1 MNKID
6 IIKRLF
12 FNYTKKHI
20 NKIILSVF
28 FALLVA
34 GSTSAIAY
42 LLDPAIKKIFI
53 EKDQALIIII
63 PIFIIVAFAV
73 KGFSL
78 YVAKVL
84 MIGVSEEVRKDL
96 QCDML
101 NNLVE
106 ADTKLIDG
114 KHTGKFI
121 SNITNDVS
129 HITNLI
135 STAVLNI
142 FKDSLTLIGLLI
154 VMFFQNWKL
163 SLVALI
169 MIPLATFAARTLGK
183 RIGKVATEQMLR
195 AGILNTYLIELFKN
209 HKLIKIFQQEKY
221 EKIRAEK
228 FINDVKEKTIKIA
241 TVYVRSSP
249 IMETLTGIMIA
260 VLIFYSGKLVLKN
273 EIDINNFFS
282 FLAAMMLAYQP
293 VRSLATLNITI
304 SQGLSA
310 AKRILPVIDE
320 KSELVQNKDDSEI
333 KVDTG
338 NIEFKNV
345 SFKYEK
351 KNEIDI
357 NNFFSFLAAMMLA
370 YQPVRSLA
378 TLNITIS
385 QGLSAA
391 TRILPIIDEKSEL
404 QENKNSTEI
413 KVNAGDVEFKN
424 VSFKYE
430 KERKN
435 NTLNSVNI
443 KMLGGKMTSIVGHS
457 GAGKSTILNLIPRFY
472 DAISGDIEIDNQ
484 SIYNCTISS
493 LRKNISLVSQDTTL
507 FDDTIRNNIAY
518 ANLGASQ
525 KEIEEAAKYSY
536 ASEFIE
542 KLPNKYETIIGENG
556 TRLSGGEKQRLSIAR
571 AMLKKSQ
578 IILLDEATSSL
589 DAETENKIQ
598 DAINFLTKD
607 RTTIV
612 IAHRLSTILNS
623 DKIYVIDAGTVVG
636 EGTHDQLLANSKV
649 YKNFYEKQIKK
660 V

>member
-1 MNKID
+1 MKNID
-6 IIKRLF
+6 ILKRLF
-12 FNYTKKHI
+12 FEYSKKHI
-20 NKIILSVF
+20 KKILLSLF

-34 GSTSAIAY
+34 GSTSSIAY

-53 EKDQALIIII
+53 EKDQTLILII
-63 PIFIIVAFAV
+63 PIFIIIAFAI
-73 KGFSL
+73 KGLSL
-78 YVAKVL
+78 YLAKIL
-84 MIGVSEEVRKDL
+84 MIGVAEEVRKDL

-101 NNLVE
+101 SNLIS
-106 ADTKLIDG
+106 ADTKLIEG

-121 SNITNDVS
+121 SFLTNDVT

-142 FKDSLTLIGLLI
+142 FKDSLTLIGLLT

-163 SLVALI
+163 SLIAII
-169 MIPLATFAARTLGK
+169 MIPLASFAAKSLGK
-183 RIGKVATEQMLR
+183 RIGKVATEQMLK

-209 HKLIKIFQQEKY
+209 HKLIKIFQQEKH
-221 EKIRAEK
+221 ENERAEK
-228 FINDVKEKTIKIA
+228 FINDVKEKTKKIA

-260 VLIFYSGKLVLKN
+260 ILIFYSGKLVLKN
-273 EIDINNFFS
+273 EIDVNNFFS

-310 AKRILPVIDE
+310 AARILPVIDA
-320 KSELVQNKDDSEI
+320 KSKLIESDGDLGIEI
-333 KVDTG
+333 KKGV
-338 NIEFKNV
+338 IEFKNV
-345 SFKYEK
+345 SFKYDEEREK
-351 KNEIDI
+351 
-357 NNFFSFLAAMMLA
+357 
-370 YQPVRSLA
+370 
-378 TLNITIS
+378 
-385 QGLSAA
+385 
-391 TRILPIIDEKSEL
+391 
-404 QENKNSTEI
+404 
-413 KVNAGDVEFKN
+413 
-424 VSFKYE
+424 
-430 KERKN
+430 
-435 NTLNSVNI
+435 NTLNSVNLKI
-443 KMLGGKMTSIVGHS
+443 LGGKMTSIVGHS

-472 DAISGDIEIDNQ
+472 DINSGDIEIDNQ
-484 SIYNCTISS
+484 SIYKSTIKS

-518 ANLGASQ
+518 ANLNATTE
-525 KEIEEAAKYSY
+525 EIEEAAKNSYS
-536 ASEFIE
+536 SEFIE
-542 KLPNKYETIIGENG
+542 RLPNKYETIIGENG

-589 DAETENKIQ
+589 DAETESKIQ
-598 DAINFLTKD
+598 EAIKLLTKN

-623 DKIYVIDAGTVVG
+623 DKIYVIDSGKVAG
-636 EGTHDQLLANSKV
+636 EGTHEELLKNSNV
-649 YKNFYEKQIKK
+649 YKGFYEKQIRK

>member
-12 FNYTKKHI
+12 SDYTKKHI
-20 NKIILSVF
+20 KKLLLSLF

-53 EKDQALIIII
+53 EKDQSLIIII
-63 PIFIIVAFAV
+63 PIFIIIAFMV

-78 YVAKVL
+78 YLAKVL

-96 QCDML
+96 QCAML
-101 NNLVE
+101 KNLIA
-106 ADTKLIDG
+106 ADTRLIDG
-114 KHTGKFI
+114 KHAGKFI
-121 SNITNDVS
+121 SNISNDVS

-135 STAVLNI
+135 STAALNI
-142 FKDSLTLIGLLI
+142 FKDTLTLVGLLT

-163 SLVALI
+163 SLIAII
-169 MIPLATFAARTLGK
+169 MIPLASFAARTLGK
-183 RIGKVATEQMLR
+183 RVGKVATEQMLR

-221 EKIRAEK
+221 ENKRAEK
-228 FINDVKEKTIKIA
+228 FINDVKEKTAKIA
-241 TVYVRSSP
+241 TVYIRSSP

-260 VLIFYSGKLVLKN
+260 ILIFYSGKLVLKN

-304 SQGLSA
+304 NQGLSA
-310 AKRILPVIDE
+310 ATRILPVIDE
-320 KSELVQNKDDSEI
+320 KSELLEKESTVQI
-333 KVDTG
+333 QVDKG
-338 NIEFKNV
+338 NIEFKNI
-345 SFKYEK
+345 SFKYDK
-351 KNEIDI
+351 EI
-357 NNFFSFLAAMMLA
+357 
-370 YQPVRSLA
+370 
-378 TLNITIS
+378 
-385 QGLSAA
+385 
-391 TRILPIIDEKSEL
+391 
-404 QENKNSTEI
+404 
-413 KVNAGDVEFKN
+413 
-424 VSFKYE
+424 
-430 KERKN
+430 KN
-435 NTLNSVNI
+435 NTLNSVDI

-472 DAISGDIEIDNQ
+472 DAISGDIQIDNQ
-484 SIYNCTISS
+484 SIYNCTLSS

-518 ANLGASQ
+518 ANLDASQ
-525 KEIEEAAKYSY
+525 KEIEEAARHSF

-623 DKIYVIDAGTVVG
+623 DKIYVIDAGKVVG
-636 EGTHDQLLANSKV
+636 EGTHDQLLINSNV